1 MRVIVIL
8 IFLLVSNNLK
18 GQLSGSV
25 YDKANGERLSYVN
38 IWYSNDEISLGT
50 TSDET
55 GGYKFDELDSS
66 RFLTF
71 NKVGYKV
78 LTLKPSSNIC
88 DVYLNRIKENRFH
101 LTEELH
107 GSRRGRIGIDFENLT
122 SIVSLSTTKSEPIII
137 AQYFAADEFDSY
149 QLDKINLSLKNRIK
163 SLINI
168 RIYEATEDQKPGNLL
183 YFNDIIRTISVGK
196 EVHKINVKD
205 LDIRIPE
212 SGFFIG
218 IEKLLIDQNKI
229 SLEETDFNTNQ
240 EVTVNEYYPS
250 LKLYKNDN
258 SNIIFSY
265 INGDWRKWNKSDL
278 SLGINLTLKR

>member
-8 IFLLVSNNLK
+8 IFLLVSNSLK
-18 GQLSGSV
+18 GQLSGSI
-25 YDKANGERLSYVN
+25 YDKDNGEKLSFVN
-38 IWYSNDEISLGT
+38 IWYSNDEVRLGT

-55 GGYKFDELDSS
+55 GSFKFSELDTS

-71 NKVGYKV
+71 NKVGYEV
-78 LTLKPSSNIC
+78 LTLKPVSNIC
-88 DVYLNRIKENRFH
+88 DVYLNKIKENR
-101 LTEELH
+101 LQTTEELDEP
-107 GSRRGRIGIDFENLT
+107 RRGRMGIDFENLT
-122 SIVSLSTTKSEPIII
+122 SIVSLSTTKSEPTIN
-137 AQYFAADEFDSY
+137 AQYFAADEFHSY
-149 QLDKINLSLKNRIK
+149 QLDKINLSLKNKKK

-183 YFNDIIRTISVGK
+183 YFKDIIRTISVGK

-212 SGFFIG
+212 NGFFIG
-218 IEKLLIDQNKI
+218 IEKLILDQNKI